1 MYKPR
6 QGCKRLYR
14 YWDTDA
20 NEMYYKGDF
29 DGSIGRLICA
39 AETFPKSITLME
51 GVEVSGRNVYC
62 GDILVDCNQGGI
74 YVCEQNEFGELSLGL
89 CLPVGLQYIM
99 TSTLISKFCFT
110 SVYIAG
116 NIYQNPELLETGGE
130 KCTS

>member
-1 MYKPR
+1 VYKLKKE
-6 QGCKRLYR
+6 CKRLYR
-14 YWDTDA
+14 CFDA
-20 NEMYYKGDF
+20 MTMSMKYPDEYY
-29 DGSIGRLICA
+29 SVA
-39 AETFPKSITLME
+39 ALMRDYEFHDDCSVLME

-62 GDILVDCNQGGI
+62 GDILVDCNQSGI

-89 CLPVGLQYIM
+89 CLPGGLQYIM